1 MPTLHLLGT
10 GAALSEPHRTTTML
24 AFADQGETILVDCG
38 GDVLQ
43 RVQQAGLDFGSI
55 HGLIITHE
63 HPDHVSGFPLFM
75 TKLLLHKR
83 KAPIH
88 LYGIAPALD
97 QARRCLAAFNT
108 SGWTGLMPVHWHIV
122 GEEEDAPVLDTEA
135 WHIRSTPVVHSVPT
149 VGLRVTAK
157 SNQASVVYSCDTE
170 PAVTLDRLIQPGDL
184 LVHEANGPIR
194 NHSSA
199 QQAAAIAARTQASQL
214 ILVHLPPH
222 LADADLQEA
231 QAIFPGTTW
240 GEELGQHTLVA
251 TSQVAL
257 SA

>member
-43 RVQQAGLDFGSI
+43 RVQQAELDFDSI
-55 HGLIITHE
+55 HGIIITHE

-75 TKLLLHKR
+75 EKLWLYKR
-83 KAPIH
+83 QHPIH
-88 LYGIAPALD
+88 IYGIAPALD
-97 QARRCLAAFNT
+97 QARRCFAAFDT
-108 SGWTGLMPVHWHIV
+108 SGWTDLMPMHWHTIDE
-122 GEEEDAPVLDTEA
+122 GENALVLDTEV

-149 VGLRVTAK
+149 IGLRVTAK
-157 SNQASVVYSCDTE
+157 SNDASVVYSCDTE
-170 PAVTLDRLIQPGDL
+170 PAATLERLIQPGDV

-194 NHSSA
+194 NHTSA
-199 QQAAAIAARTQASQL
+199 QQAAAIAARAQASQL
-214 ILVHLPPH
+214 LLVHLPPH
-222 LADADLQEA
+222 LDDRDLHEA
-231 QAIFPGTTW
+231 QAVFPHTAW
-240 GEELGQHTLVA
+240 GNELGKYTLSPMQH
-251 TSQVAL
+251 VAL

>member
-43 RVQQAGLDFGSI
+43 RVQQAGLDFDSI

-75 TKLLLHKR
+75 EKLWLYKR
-83 KAPIH
+83 QKPIH
-88 LYGIAPALD
+88 LYGIAPALE
-97 QARRCLAAFNT
+97 QARRCFAAFDT
-108 SGWTGLMPVHWHIV
+108 SGWTNLMPMHWHTV
-122 GEEEDAPVLDTEA
+122 GETENALVLDTHV

-170 PAVTLDRLIQPGDL
+170 PADTLERLLQPGDM

-194 NHSSA
+194 NHTSA
-199 QQAAAIAARTQASQL
+199 QQAAALAARGQARQL
-214 ILVHLPPH
+214 LLVHLPPQ
-222 LADADLQEA
+222 LSDADLQEA
-231 QAIFPGTTW
+231 RAVFPDTAW
-240 GEELGQHTLVA
+240 GEELGKHVLAPTPQI
-251 TSQVAL
+251 AL